1 MSCQIPVSDY
11 EETSGIVFFARMVDK
26 IRLHAQ
32 GRLAPD
38 YLRGFMDLT
47 CLDARFCRFWEVDYD
62 QLVARTLEG
71 GTNEELLAWCF
82 KDRKFPNDEQILVWN
97 SFLIKRGWRDNGSA
111 GIVEAKAAN
120 GWEDRDDIQTYV
132 DLHDMDEGRQPRFK
146 A

>member
-1 MSCQIPVSDY
+1 MSYQIPVSDY

-26 IRLHAQ
+26 IRLHAE

-62 QLVARTLEG
+62 KLVARTLEG

-97 SFLIKRGWRDNGSA
+97 SFLIKRGWRDSGSQ
-111 GIVEAKAAN
+111 GVIDEKAKQ
-120 GWEDRDDIQTYV
+120 GWQDRGDIQTYV
-132 DLHDMDEGRQPRFK
+132 DLHDMDEGRQPRF
-146 A
+146 AS